1 MIEDQT
7 APDPFTTVA
16 DKGMRELVAT
26 MLSAVTP
33 DEATVLRCRFGIGG
47 VTPMG
52 YEEIARRTGMSRERV
67 RRIERQAMETL
78 RTSGQANAARTFLAE
93 DTPADKGAT
102 HLRPH

>member
-47 VTPMG
+47 ARGGKDTG
-52 YEEIARRTGMSRERV
+52 YLCRG
-67 RRIERQAMETL
+67 
-78 RTSGQANAARTFLAE
+78 
-93 DTPADKGAT
+93 
-102 HLRPH
+102 